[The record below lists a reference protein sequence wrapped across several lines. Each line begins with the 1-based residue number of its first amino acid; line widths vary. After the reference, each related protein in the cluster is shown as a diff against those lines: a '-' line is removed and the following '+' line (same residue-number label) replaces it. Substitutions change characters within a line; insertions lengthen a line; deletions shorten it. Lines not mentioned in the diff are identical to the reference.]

1 MYAPPPFKSD
11 RAKSPAFAQ
20 ARLADGKPHGLLAV
34 HGAAAY
40 VSADWFER
48 TVP

>member
-1 MYAPPPFKSD
+1 MSTPPPFRSD

-20 ARLADGKPHGLLAV
+20 ARLADGNLLGLLAV

-40 VSADWFER
+40 VSADWFR
-48 TVP
+48 RNVP